1 MRNIALAG
9 GPASVTTYDKQV
21 LLDAV
26 LKGDID
32 PGKVF
37 TKRFSL
43 DDIDDAYKAMDNRE
57 AIKSLVVM
65 E

>member
-1 MRNIALAG
+1 M
-9 GPASVTTYDKQV
+9 TQV